1 MRIAATA
8 LSILVLAGAALPA
21 TAQYGDVKRTQ
32 AEIAL
37 EEARSSLEGNRA
49 ARSDA
54 LTACA
59 SRDYDACFRLGD
71 MYRRGMG
78 GLQDYEK
85 AAEAYRKSCNGKNG
99 EGCAGLAYLTTHG
112 RGVDADPVKA
122 RVLYEKS
129 CDYGELSG
137 CAAYG
142 NMLYTGQGGS
152 KNVAKGQR
160 LLQDACDRDY
170 EWACDRL
177 TGLGAYQPDDDT
189 WQRLKDAK
197 SRY

>member
-8 LSILVLAGAALPA
+8 LSILVLAVAALPA